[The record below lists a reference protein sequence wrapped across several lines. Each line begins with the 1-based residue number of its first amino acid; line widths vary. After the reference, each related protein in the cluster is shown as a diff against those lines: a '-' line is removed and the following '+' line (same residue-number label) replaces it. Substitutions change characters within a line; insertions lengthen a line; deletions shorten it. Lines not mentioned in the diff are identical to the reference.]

1 MKAAGAPPDDLI
13 RKVGAAIAA
22 QRKAAG
28 FTQLRVAREIA
39 VEKETISR
47 IENGVIA
54 PSLHRLGQ
62 FAQLFSCPLSSLLGD
77 YRGSSGEDAGAIAAQ
92 IGDLPRDDRR
102 AILRIVEDVAAI
114 VREREIL
121 RSRLDAAGRREAE
134 RERAEIE
141 AAIPAGSPRP
151 RPRRRL

>member
-28 FTQLRVAREIA
+28 FTQLRVANEIE

-62 FAQLFSCPLSSLLGD
+62 FAKLFSCPLSALLGD

-102 AILRIVEDVAAI
+102 AILRIVEDIASIA
-114 VREREIL
+114 RERETL
-121 RSRLDAAGRREAE
+121 RARLDAAGRRESERAQLE
-134 RERAEIE
+134 AIASAARER
-141 AAIPAGSPRP
+141 PRSRKKP
-151 RPRRRL
+151 

>member
-1 MKAAGAPPDDLI
+1 MKAASAGPEDI
-13 RKVGAAIAA
+13 VRKVGAAIAS

-28 FTQLRVAREIA
+28 FTQSRVADEIGL
-39 VEKETISR
+39 EKETVSR

-54 PSLHRLGQ
+54 PTLHRLGQ
-62 FAQLFSCPLSSLLGD
+62 FADLFNCPLSALLGD
-77 YRGSSGEDAGAIAAQ
+77 YRGGAGEDAGAIAAQ

-114 VREREIL
+114 ARERETL
-121 RSRLDAAGRREAE
+121 RARLDAAGRREAE

-141 AAIPAGSPRP
+141 AAMPAAPPHS

>member
-28 FTQLRVAREIA
+28 FTQSRVANEIGL
-39 VEKETISR
+39 EKETISR

-54 PSLHRLGQ
+54 PTVHRLGQ
-62 FAQLFSCPLSSLLGD
+62 FAELFGCPLSALLGD
-77 YRGSSGEDAGAIAAQ
+77 YRGGAGEDAGAIAAQ

-114 VREREIL
+114 AREREIL

-134 RERAEIE
+134 RERAELE
-141 AAIPAGSPRP
+141 AAISVPPQ
-151 RPRRRL
+151 RPRRKV